1 MVNDKLIYAVEIF
14 EQYNIDDP
22 SSFTDFDINT
32 VLFKY
37 YDDACK
43 YLKLLKQTWI
53 EDNIDPEDIY
63 EFSNEIGIQPS
74 EAFNYGFYKQAS
86 IKEKEL
92 N

>member
-1 MVNDKLIYAVEIF
+1 MVNDKSIYAVEIF

-32 VLFKY
+32 VLFKD

-63 EFSNEIGIQPS
+63 EYPDKIGIKPNEISKFG
-74 EAFNYGFYKQAS
+74 FNLQAN
-86 IKEKEL
+86 IRGKEL

>member
-1 MVNDKLIYAVEIF
+1 MVSQDVYVVEII
-14 EQYNIDDP
+14 EQYNDDDP
-22 SSFTDFDINT
+22 SSFADFDVNT
-32 VLFKY
+32 VLFKD

-63 EFSNEIGIQPS
+63 DFSNEIGIQPS
-74 EAFNYGFYKQAS
+74 EVFNYGFYKQAG
-86 IKEKEL
+86 IEEKEL